1 MCLRV
6 NRNDSMVM
14 FHTFWHVIMHIPVE
28 LCIILSVCKDCLI
41 DMSYTVNSSL
51 VVCYSN
57 VDFANKIS
65 PVLLVLVFDNLI
77 LLIHFS
83 KPLHNFLFIKAK
95 CESWRC
101 TQIILLECKRVQIK
115 HGCCRSPTGI
125 KVLSHEALNFWD
137 NRLDSCIMEVGVVNY
152 IGYHVSL
159 LLATKTI
166 SLVVEFS
173 KLCCISLF
181 KLSTFYRIG
190 FNGCWP
196 FTHESCIEFSESIC
210 PTVDP
215 LIIIKNNKSFI
226 RLGWTISND
235 VNMLNNSVRSDNF
248 LVTNYSSTINHFT
261 NFMCTSC
268 TCNNRK
274 QGFHRSKIHK

>member
-1 MCLRV
+1 
-6 NRNDSMVM
+6 MVM
-14 FHTFWHVIMHIPVE
+14 FHTFWHVIVHIPVE
-28 LCIILSVCKDCLI
+28 LCIILSVCKNCLV
-41 DMSYTVNSSL
+41 DTSNTVNSSL
-51 VVCYSN
+51 VICYSN

-65 PVLLVLVFDNLI
+65 PVLLVLILDNLI
-77 LLIHFS
+77 LLVHFS
-83 KPLHNFLFIKAK
+83 KPLHNLIFIKAK
-95 CESWRC
+95 CESWRS
-101 TQIILLECKRVQIK
+101 TQNILLECKCVQIE
-115 HGCCRSPTGI
+115 HGYCRSPTGI

-137 NRLDSCIMEVGVVNY
+137 NILDSRIMEVGVFNY

-159 LLATKTI
+159 LLATKAI

-173 KLCCISLF
+173 KLCCISFF
-181 KLSTFYRIG
+181 KLSTFCRVG

-196 FTHESCIEFSESIC
+196 FTHESCIEFSEAIC

-215 LIIIKNNKSFI
+215 LIIIENNKAFI
-226 RLGWTISND
+226 RLGWTFSND

-248 LVTNYSSTINHFT
+248 LVTNNSSTINHFT
-261 NFMCTSC
+261 NSMCTSC